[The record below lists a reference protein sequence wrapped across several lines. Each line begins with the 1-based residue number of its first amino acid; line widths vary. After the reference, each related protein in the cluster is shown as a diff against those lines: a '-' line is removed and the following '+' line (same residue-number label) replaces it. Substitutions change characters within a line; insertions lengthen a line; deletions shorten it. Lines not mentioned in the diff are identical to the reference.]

1 MFINFNIRTY
11 RSWVSRNI
19 NSFIYKGGVNVIVI
33 PKALNTYCIL
43 VKYFGFSSDY
53 YLVKYFG
60 FKNTVA
66 AFLEWRDK
74 YFKDE
79 K

>member
-33 PKALNTYCIL
+33 PEALQVYCIL
-43 VKYFGFSSDY
+43 VKYFGFDDSWTSFEKWQY
-53 YLVKYFG
+53 K
-60 FKNTVA
+60 
-66 AFLEWRDK
+66 
-74 YFKDE
+74 FKDLF
-79 K
+79 